1 MQENHKIYTSREEV
15 EQLLMQTQEGEKSGK
30 GRGKHEK
37 KKWSVGKIIRRSLYG
52 LVILALLAML
62 GKVWIDRVNGN
73 VPSLFGYQVY
83 VVETGSMIPTLPVG
97 STILVRQLGE
107 DELPQVGDV
116 VTYNHLSVAVTH
128 RIVATVVGDDGVTR
142 YQTKGDN
149 PENSTDPWLVERS
162 EIRGV
167 MIWHF
172 AW

>member
-1 MQENHKIYTSREEV
+1 
-15 EQLLMQTQEGEKSGK
+15 
-30 GRGKHEK
+30 
-37 KKWSVGKIIRRSLYG
+37 
-52 LVILALLAML
+52 ML

-128 RIVATVVGDDGVTR
+128 RIVATVVGT
-142 YQTKGDN
+142 T
-149 PENSTDPWLVERS
+149 
-162 EIRGV
+162 
-167 MIWHF
+167 
-172 AW
+172 A